1 VLRWLADENFNND
14 ILRALFRANRDIDI
28 VRAQDVGLAGATD
41 ESVLAW
47 TADQD
52 RVLLTHDVST
62 VTAHA
67 YRRVMKGDRMPGV
80 LEISRRVPIR
90 EAVEDILLLA
100 ECSNAGELEG
110 QIRYLPLR

>member
-28 VRAQDVGLAGATD
+28 VRAQDVGLTGATD

-67 YRRVMKGDRMPGV
+67 YRRVMKGERMPGETV
-80 LEISRRVPIR
+80 LDECFGLCASASSWTRPAFAWRATITPLS
-90 EAVEDILLLA
+90 ALL
-100 ECSNAGELEG
+100 
-110 QIRYLPLR
+110 PD